1 MAAARG
7 ISRYR
12 DEDIPPLGIDVTVH
26 NDGKSVELVMM
37 FDHQSPDSL
46 VDAIVLAE
54 SVIFH
59 INTIAAVIENA
70 SSALLSGGNGDE
82 SLQEASKVV
91 GNRKKFLKG

>member
-1 MAAARG
+1 
-7 ISRYR
+7 
-12 DEDIPPLGIDVTVH
+12 
-26 NDGKSVELVMM
+26 MM

-59 INTIAAVIENA
+59 IDTILEAIEAASAAILR
-70 SSALLSGGNGDE
+70 SSEGDK

-91 GNRKKFLKG
+91 GNWKKFLKR